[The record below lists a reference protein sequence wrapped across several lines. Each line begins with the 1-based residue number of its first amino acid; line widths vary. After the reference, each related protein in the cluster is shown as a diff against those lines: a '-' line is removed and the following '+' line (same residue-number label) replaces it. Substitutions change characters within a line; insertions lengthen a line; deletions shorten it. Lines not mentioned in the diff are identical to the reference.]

1 MTITLTELQDE
12 LILSPLR
19 CSDGNGTLSYLF
31 FSEEYVDVQRAKA
44 ICAKCSSRQDC
55 LSTALDRAEPWGVWG
70 GELLE
75 DGRICETK
83 RPRGRPVTRA
93 VAVARVEEV
102 PIPLHLQPTAR
113 QKPGKVLSVA

>member
-55 LSTALDRAEPWGVWG
+55 LSAALDRAEPWGVWG

-102 PIPLHLQPTAR
+102 PILLHLRPTAR